1 MNNPDKI
8 ILHHSATDGGT
19 FESIRRYH
27 MEHNG
32 WRDIGYH
39 YLITKDGVL
48 HKGREENAT
57 GAHTKGENT
66 KSIGICLVGHFD
78 HYEPNREQLETL
90 YKLLE
95 DIFKRYGKMPIYPH
109 SKFAPKTCPGT
120 KFPLD
125 EVITTAFNEKKDWRI
140 KQGLEVIDR
149 LDDSIMTSPDYW
161 KGLIEKNPDFGPLL
175 LLVEKMTRK

>member
-1 MNNPDKI
+1 MNNPNKI

-27 MEHNG
+27 IEHNG

-48 HKGREENAT
+48 HKGRDEKDT

-66 KSIGICLVGHFD
+66 TSIGICLVGNFD
-78 HYEPNREQLETL
+78 RYEPNKKQLDTL

-95 DIFKRYGKMPIYPH
+95 DIFDRYGKMPIYPH

-120 KFPLD
+120 QFPLD
-125 EVITTAFNEKKDWRI
+125 EVIARTFEEKDWRI
-140 KQGLEVIDR
+140 EAGEKALKDLVEKGVIN
-149 LDDSIMTSPDYW
+149 SPDYW
-161 KGLIEKNPDFGPLL
+161 KNKLTQP
-175 LLVEKMTRK
+175 VEVWAVLNMINNITRK